1 MWTPDYFVKFVEL
14 PIRTEGCT
22 IPNPDGSF
30 EIYINSL
37 LCEKR
42 QKEKLKHELEHI
54 REDHFYQDCKNIF
67 TIESEAN
74 KTPVAPPTTPEPDL
88 LDVFFNPPSGQ
99 IACFKSLDAMTT
111 YIQRCREQRLRKRA
125 AGG

>member
-22 IPNPDGSF
+22 IPNPDGSY

-54 REDHFYQDCKNIF
+54 RSDHFYQDCKNIF
-67 TIESEAN
+67 LIESEAN
-74 KTPVAPPTTPEPDL
+74 GIPLTTPAAPQPDL
-88 LDVFFNPPSGQ
+88 LNVFFEHPQGQ
-99 IACFKSLDAMTT
+99 IPCFKSLDAMTT
-111 YIQRCREQRLRKRA
+111 YIQKCREQHHRNRA
-125 AGG
+125 AAK

>member
-37 LCEKR
+37 LCERR
-42 QKEKLKHELEHI
+42 QKEKLEHELEHI
-54 REDHFYQDCKNIF
+54 RSDHFYQNCKNIF

-74 KTPVAPPTTPEPDL
+74 KIPVSAPAAPEPDL
-88 LDVFFNPPSGQ
+88 LDAFFNPPAGQ

-111 YIQRCREQRLRKRA
+111 YIQKCREQHRRKRA
-125 AGG
+125 AGE

>member
-54 REDHFYQDCKNIF
+54 REDHFYQDRKNIF
-67 TIESEAN
+67 TIESEAS
-74 KTPVAPPTTPEPDL
+74 KTPAAVPTTSGSDL
-88 LDVFFNPPSGQ
+88 LDVFFNPPAGQ
-99 IACFKSLDAMTT
+99 IACFKSLDAMTA
-111 YIQRCREQRLRKRA
+111 YIQKCREQHRRKRA

>member
-37 LCEKR
+37 LCDARK
-42 QKEKLKHELEHI
+42 KEKLEHELEHI
-54 REDHFYQDCKNIF
+54 RADHFYQDCKDICS
-67 TIESEAN
+67 IESEAN
-74 KTPVAPPTTPEPDL
+74 KRPAPKPELP
-88 LDVFFNPPSGQ
+88 DVFFYPPPGK
-99 IACFKSLDAMTT
+99 IACFRSLESMHHYVMEMLKQKRANG
-111 YIQRCREQRLRKRA
+111 ELRK
-125 AGG
+125 